1 MTPVLQ
7 VSDTRKRFLVLA
19 GALAVAFAVEAL
31 TASPAS
37 AGIIPNPID
46 AVKGLIGVPGDV
58 AGELGATVLKEALEW
73 LLGGIKAAITI
84 TLVKFLTHIEL
95 PVGESLAQVTGPVI
109 VIGGFFLV
117 VGLITSIGD
126 GYREIVAGT
135 DTPPRVIGQAIFRVV
150 GLALLLGS
158 WYWIVPLAVDVANGM
173 SGYVLSD
180 NAVSRALR
188 RTFAAEELLS
198 VGFPLLGLLTAIA
211 LATAILI
218 LVVLKFVLAIAFA
231 CLYVGGPA
239 FIGFAAL
246 PRVGGLPLAIATRG
260 LFTLTLIP
268 LLWTIVFVAWAGV
281 SAAMFDTATGDA
293 KGVMG
298 ALMGPG
304 LFLAGLVVMLAATK
318 KALSMATLGLRLS
331 VPGVGIA
338 RLAVR
343 SATGLAVA
351 RALGAGAAGAMS
363 QHPGDGASPLSER
376 PVRDQRSDGS
386 GVLSRPA
393 STVDKRRQ
401 FRDLAVYAPHVQEG
415 RSTSA
420 SRLERAQ
427 DANAIGSVREGVW
440 IQREPPT
447 EAFEEMRQRVS
458 SRRISERE
466 VPAEQIMELKKDL
479 PVADQ
484 AAFAASAKAAIDSHP
499 NSPQHAWEQFSDAG
513 AKQYAGRPLKP
524 AQHEAV
530 ETVLAA
536 SPATVWDTFGVGH
549 SGGSTADE
557 SGASRPD
564 PARRYYDP
572 RLMDQHGGLEAF
584 RREAQRRRAQAGPDD
599 EALPF

>member
-1 MTPVLQ
+1 VLQ
-7 VSDTRKRFLVLA
+7 VSDTRKLFLVLA
-19 GALAVAFAVEAL
+19 AALAVAFTVEAL

-37 AGIIPNPID
+37 AGIVPNPID
-46 AVKGLIGVPGDV
+46 AVKGLLGVPGDV

-84 TLVKFLTHIEL
+84 ALVKFLTHIEL
-95 PVGESLAQVTGPVI
+95 PVGESLAQVTGPMI

-180 NAVSRALR
+180 NAVSSALR

-246 PRVGGLPLAIATRG
+246 PRIGGLPLAIATRG

-318 KALSMATLGLRLS
+318 KALSMATFGLRLS

-363 QHPGDGASPLSER
+363 QHPGDDASPLSER
-376 PVRDQRSDGS
+376 PARDQRSEGS
-386 GVLSRPA
+386 GVRSRPA
-393 STVDKRRQ
+393 STVEKRRQ

-415 RSTSA
+415 RATSP

-458 SRRISERE
+458 SRRISESQ
-466 VPAEQIMELKKDL
+466 VPPERIAELKKHL
-479 PVADQ
+479 PLADQ
-484 AAFAASAKAAIDSHP
+484 AAFAASARAAIDSHP
-499 NSPQHAWEQFSDAG
+499 SSPQHAWEQFSDAG

-524 AQHEAV
+524 AQEKAV

-536 SPATVWDTFGVGH
+536 SPATVWETFGGSH
-549 SGGSTADE
+549 SGGSTPDE
-557 SGASRPD
+557 GETSRPD
-564 PARRYYDP
+564 PARYYDP
-572 RLMDQHGGLEAF
+572 RLMDQHGGHEAF
-584 RREAQRRRAQAGPDD
+584 RREAQRRRAQAGADD
-599 EALPF
+599 EPLPF

>member
-1 MTPVLQ
+1 VLQ
-7 VSDTRKRFLVLA
+7 VSDTRKLFLVLG
-19 GALAVAFAVEAL
+19 GALAVAFTVEAL

-158 WYWIVPLAVDVANGM
+158 WYWIVPLAVEVANGM

-180 NAVSRALR
+180 NAVASALR

-231 CLYVGGPA
+231 CLYIGGPA

-268 LLWTIVFVAWAGV
+268 LLWTIVFVAWAGI

-318 KALSMATLGLRLS
+318 KALSMATFGLRLS
-331 VPGVGIA
+331 MPGAGVV

-343 SATGLAVA
+343 SGVGVGVA
-351 RALGAGAAGAMS
+351 RTLGASAAAGASPRASGDEAPAFWKGRMAGDQNQRSGEASGRQPRRPTPAPGSGYRKLPLSPPQEERFTPS
-363 QHPGDGASPLSER
+363 QAERFDRELDVNAIASVRSGVWEHRRAPADAARVMRQQIDERRMTASPPSTAQL
-376 PVRDQRSDGS
+376 S
-386 GVLSRPA
+386 GVM
-393 STVDKRRQ
+393 
-401 FRDLAVYAPHVQEG
+401 
-415 RSTSA
+415 
-420 SRLERAQ
+420 
-427 DANAIGSVREGVW
+427 N
-440 IQREPPT
+440 
-447 EAFEEMRQRVS
+447 
-458 SRRISERE
+458 
-466 VPAEQIMELKKDL
+466 DL
-479 PVADQ
+479 PVADRS
-484 AAFAASAKAAIDSHP
+484 AFAASARRAIEAHPMDPEKA
-499 NSPQHAWEQFSDAG
+499 WGEFRRAG
-513 AKQYAGRPLKP
+513 VNQYAGRYLDP
-524 AQHEAV
+524 QQQEAV
-530 ETVLAA
+530 QTVLAA
-536 SPATVWDTFGVGH
+536 SPESVWTSFR
-549 SGGSTADE
+549 ADYE
-557 SGASRPD
+557 RYRNRDLAKGAPD
-564 PARRYYDP
+564 DSSSHYDP
-572 RLMDQHGGLEAF
+572 RLMDRRGGLEAF
-584 RREAQRRRAQAGPDD
+584 RREAQQRPAEGGPDD
-599 EALPF
+599 LPF